1 MRNIAILSLTL
12 FIIFTTSCNGLTKKL
27 WNWHNYD
34 EEFKHFLIN
43 SQNGYVVFLAEKF
56 HYVFIDNSNL
66 MKNILLW
73 KDRRTLYIDTS
84 ATEIHIDK
92 NNQARGEVLIRS
104 FSENLMPHREAFLIN
119 HSFKKDDKG
128 WYLKL
133 KIFGNR
139 YLANPNIHGNFPQLD
154 LSYKIKIAEDLE
166 KGEIL
171 TATALT
177 PIAITADGIITIGKI
192 LLSPFGN

>member
-1 MRNIAILSLTL
+1 MRYISTLSFTL
-12 FIIFTTSCNGLTKKL
+12 FIIFATSCDGLTKKL
-27 WNWHNYD
+27 WNWHNYE

-43 SQNGYVVFLAEKF
+43 SQNGYVVFLAQKF

-73 KDRRTLYIDTS
+73 KERRTLYIEVS

-92 NNQARGEVLIRS
+92 NNQATGEVLIRS

-119 HSFKKDDKG
+119 HGFKKDNKG

-133 KIFGNR
+133 KIFGTR

-154 LSYKIKIAEDLE
+154 LNYKIKIAEELN

-177 PIAITADGIITIGKI
+177 PITITADGIIMIGKI

>member
-1 MRNIAILSLTL
+1 MRKHVALALIAFS
-12 FIIFTTSCNGLTKKL
+12 IFTTSCNGLTKKL
-27 WNWHNYD
+27 WNWHGY
-34 EEFKHFLIN
+34 EENFKHFLIN
-43 SQNGYVVFLAEKF
+43 QQNGYVVFLAQKF
-56 HYVFIDNSNL
+56 HYIFIDNSNL

-73 KDRRTLYIDTS
+73 QDRRTLFIDTS
-84 ATEIHIDK
+84 ETEIHVDK
-92 NNQARGEVLIRS
+92 NNQASGEVMIRS

-119 HSFKKDDKG
+119 HGFKRDNKG

-133 KIFGNR
+133 KIFGTR

-154 LSYKIKIAEDLE
+154 LSYKIKIAEDLK

-171 TATALT
+171 TATTLT